1 MLRGHAPFRRAVAPG
16 EDWEKT
22 KSKAESEKLSARDYE
37 KPDNVVLGW
46 EFH

>member
-22 KSKAESEKLSARDYE
+22 KSKAESEKLPARDYE
-37 KPDNVVLGW
+37 KPDNLVLGRAV
-46 EFH
+46 H

>member
-1 MLRGHAPFRRAVAPG
+1 MLRGHAPFRRAVALG

-22 KSKAESEKLSARDYE
+22 KSKAESEKLPAQDYE